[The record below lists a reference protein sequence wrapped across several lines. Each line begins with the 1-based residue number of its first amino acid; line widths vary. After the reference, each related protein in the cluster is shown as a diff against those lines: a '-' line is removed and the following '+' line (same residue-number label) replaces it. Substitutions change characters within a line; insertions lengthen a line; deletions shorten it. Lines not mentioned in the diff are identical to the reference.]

1 MELATISMQRL
12 KSISCHRKKNIMRYR
27 VNLMA
32 LLLLLISCK
41 KEKDNSFTVCSPDAK
56 TLRQIINKQAVI
68 KVTGTIYGIYII
80 EQGTIDTKLIPCNL
94 PVEFVQDNL
103 QVIISGDVK
112 FRLYIANE
120 PCCKENLVITKIT
133 RG

>member
-80 EQGTIDTKLIPCNL
+80 EQGTIDTK
-94 PVEFVQDNL
+94 
-103 QVIISGDVK
+103 